1 MNRRAFLRHSACA
14 ATALAFT
21 PAFTRAAQAATK
33 PAPLFS
39 ALGVASSLAR
49 ATELKAAGADYLVDS
64 ASNLLVPD
72 QPDAVF
78 AEKLKL
84 LTASPLRVRGVNG
97 FIRPAHLKCTGHT
110 ANHDAVLAWTLTC
123 CRRARQAGLDFIIFG
138 SGGAR
143 QLPPDF
149 PREKADEQ
157 FVALLR
163 RMGPLAGDH
172 GVVIAIEQ
180 LRAAEC
186 NYLNRLGEAAAV
198 VAAAGHP
205 HIRLNADL
213 YHMAVMGDTPA
224 DLAQHASL
232 LAIVEIA
239 EKENRTAPGV
249 AGDDFRPY
257 FQALRR
263 AGYRGP
269 LTIEGKW
276 EPAQL
281 ARAFATIRE
290 QSPE

>member
-1 MNRRAFLRHSACA
+1 MR
-14 ATALAFT
+14 
-21 PAFTRAAQAATK
+21 
-33 PAPLFS
+33 
-39 ALGVASSLAR
+39 
-49 ATELKAAGADYLVDS
+49 GA
-64 ASNLLVPD
+64 
-72 QPDAVF
+72 
-78 AEKLKL
+78 
-84 LTASPLRVRGVNG
+84 NG
-97 FIRPAHLKCTGHT
+97 FIRPAHLKCTGPA

-123 CRRARQAGLDFIIFG
+123 CRRARQAGLDFIVFG

-232 LAIVEIA
+232 LAVVEIA
-239 EKENRTAPGV
+239 EKEKRTAPGV
-249 AGDDFRPY
+249 AGDDFRPTSKPS
-257 FQALRR
+257 A
-263 AGYRGP
+263 
-269 LTIEGKW
+269 
-276 EPAQL
+276 EPAI
-281 ARAFATIRE
+281 AAPSPSRASGNPPSSPPPSLLFANNPPNKFTPLFE
-290 QSPE
+290 